1 MKKSQCNCHDRC
13 HYGGN
18 LWMRKFAQLGGIALV
33 ATVESLL
40 TDPFV
45 SGQSYLHV
53 FQSPSLPPSKTFY
66 LHIPVSL
73 LFGKWRWSI
82 LKRKLNFGLF
92 TLSLGGN
99 PLIGKKIGF
108 ICKSTKIWVFGVF
121 WLVYALSRRKPTN
134 WQKNWLYL
142 QINQNMSF
150 WRSQRTAGTK
160 KELNMF
166 YRKQCSV
173 LEALY
178 HLFSKS

>member
-1 MKKSQCNCHDRC
+1 MKKSHCNCNDRC

-53 FQSPSLPPSKTFY
+53 FQSHSLPPSKTFY

-73 LFGKWRWSI
+73 LFGKWRWTI

-99 PLIGKKIGF
+99 PLIGKK
-108 ICKSTKIWVFGVF
+108 
-121 WLVYALSRRKPTN
+121 
-134 WQKNWLYL
+134 NWLYL
-142 QINQNMSF
+142 QINQNMTF

-160 KELNMF
+160 KKLNMF

>member
-1 MKKSQCNCHDRC
+1 MKKSQCNCNDRC

-73 LFGKWRWSI
+73 LFGKWRWTI
-82 LKRKLNFGLF
+82 LKSKLNFGLF
-92 TLSLGGN
+92 MLSLGGN
-99 PLIGKKIGF
+99 PLIGKK
-108 ICKSTKIWVFGVF
+108 
-121 WLVYALSRRKPTN
+121 
-134 WQKNWLYL
+134 NWLYL
-142 QINQNMSF
+142 QINQNMTF

-160 KELNMF
+160 KKLNMF

>member
-1 MKKSQCNCHDRC
+1 MKKSQCNCNDRC

-45 SGQSYLHV
+45 NGQSYLHV

-73 LFGKWRWSI
+73 LFGKWRWTI

-99 PLIGKKIGF
+99 PLIGKE
-108 ICKSTKIWVFGVF
+108 
-121 WLVYALSRRKPTN
+121 
-134 WQKNWLYL
+134 NWLYL
-142 QINQNMSF
+142 QINQNMTF
-150 WRSQRTAGTK
+150 CRSQRTAGTK

>member
-1 MKKSQCNCHDRC
+1 MKKSQCNCNDRC

-18 LWMRKFAQLGGIALV
+18 LWMRMFAQLGGIALV

-73 LFGKWRWSI
+73 LFGKWRWTI

-99 PLIGKKIGF
+99 PLIGKE
-108 ICKSTKIWVFGVF
+108 
-121 WLVYALSRRKPTN
+121 
-134 WQKNWLYL
+134 NWLYL
-142 QINQNMSF
+142 QINQNMTF
-150 WRSQRTAGTK
+150 CRSQRTAGTK

>member
-1 MKKSQCNCHDRC
+1 MKKSQCNCNDRC

-73 LFGKWRWSI
+73 LFGKWRWTI

-99 PLIGKKIGF
+99 PLIGKE
-108 ICKSTKIWVFGVF
+108 
-121 WLVYALSRRKPTN
+121 
-134 WQKNWLYL
+134 NWLYL
-142 QINQNMSF
+142 QINQNMTF

-166 YRKQCSV
+166 YRKQFSV